1 MRATRL
7 LVAAVLVLLVL
18 GVLAAALVN
27 REQAEDERGGS
38 LGAPPAPSPSPSVVA
53 GLPPL
58 LSPLADLEGSDAG
71 PPPPT
76 AEGLS
81 RVLDPLLTDPALGPR
96 VSAAVVDAVTGE
108 RLYAVATTPEP
119 LLPASTSKIVTAAAA
134 LSELGADARFS
145 TRVVTGAAPGEVVL
159 VGGGDPTLAS
169 PAVEPSVLFGG
180 TPPARLS
187 ALADVTASALR
198 SRGAT
203 GVPRLVVDSS
213 LFSGPELAP
222 GWKPTYLT
230 EGSVAR
236 VTALM
241 VDTGRVRPGRGARE
255 AEPDLAA
262 GQRFAALLAERGV
275 PVGTVVRGVAP
286 ADAEELAEAQSPPVR
301 GLVEV
306 MLAASDNDIAE
317 ALARHVALARGEP
330 ATFAG
335 AATAMRDSVVE
346 LGLNPDAVRVADGSG
361 LSRDSR
367 IRPEAVAQLL
377 ALAGRVDRPELR
389 PLLGGLAVGGYEGT
403 IERRF
408 RARPELAGAVRAKTG
423 TLNDVSTLAGLVV
436 DAEGRLLAF
445 GVGADAV
452 TTGIRPAEA
461 VLDRV
466 AVALADCGCR

>member
-1 MRATRL
+1 LRATRL
-7 LVAAVLVLLVL
+7 LVAVVLVLLVL
-18 GVLAAALVN
+18 GVLAAALVS
-27 REQAEDERGGS
+27 RQQSADEAPGGLS
-38 LGAPPAPSPSPSVVA
+38 APPAASPTPSVVA

-58 LSPLADLEGSDAG
+58 LPPLADLEGSDAG

-76 AEGLS
+76 AEGLA

-96 VSAAVVDAVTGE
+96 VSAAVVDGVTGE

-134 LSELGADARFS
+134 LTELGAHQRFS
-145 TRVVTGAAPGEVVL
+145 TRVVTGAAGEVVL

-169 PAVEPSVLFGG
+169 PAVESSVQYGG

-187 ALADVTASALR
+187 ALADVTASRLLA
-198 SRGAT
+198 RGAT
-203 GVPRLVVDSS
+203 GVPRLVVDSR
-213 LFSGPELAP
+213 LFGGPELAP
-222 GWKPTYLT
+222 GWRPTYLT

-236 VTALM
+236 VTALQ
-241 VDTGRVRPGRGARE
+241 VDTGRVAPRRGARE

-262 GQRFAALLAERGV
+262 GQRFAALLAERGL
-275 PVGTVVRGVAP
+275 PVGVVERGAAP
-286 ADAEELAEAQSPPVR
+286 PDAEQIARAQSPPVA

-335 AATAMRDSVVE
+335 AATALRASVVD
-346 LGLNPDAVRVADGSG
+346 LGLDPQALVVADGSG

-377 ALAGRVDRPELR
+377 ALAGRIDRPELR
-389 PLLGGLAVGGYEGT
+389 PVLGGLPVGGYEGT

-408 RARPELAGAVRAKTG
+408 RARPDLGGAVRAKTG
-423 TLNDVSTLAGLVV
+423 TLSDVSTLAGLVL

-452 TTGIRPAEA
+452 PTGIRPAEA
-461 VLDRV
+461 VLDRI
-466 AVALADCGCR
+466 AVALADCGCS